1 MDRHARS
8 PPPVFS
14 SVTWKRA
21 SPLAPLGRRG
31 ARLAPF
37 PPAPPQLATNLAA
50 EDRKPP
56 SPPPYCRAVLSRQ
69 SWPRNA
75 ISMGFFWGPVPKPP
89 LYRPPTLSP
98 RPRTLLPLVPYLAM
112 GIQFSRSPSP
122 PRRRNFSRNFA
133 LPFFIPLS
141 RWERDVRSS
150 STHTHIYIYTHSWW
164 MDG

>member
-98 RPRTLLPLVPYLAM
+98 RPRTLLPPCTL
-112 GIQFSRSPSP
+112 FSDGHSILSLSFSAATFLEISPS
-122 PRRRNFSRNFA
+122 RFLF
-133 LPFFIPLS
+133 LS
-141 RWERDVRSS
+141 RDEREMFDRVLR
-150 STHTHIYIYTHSWW
+150 THIYTHSWW